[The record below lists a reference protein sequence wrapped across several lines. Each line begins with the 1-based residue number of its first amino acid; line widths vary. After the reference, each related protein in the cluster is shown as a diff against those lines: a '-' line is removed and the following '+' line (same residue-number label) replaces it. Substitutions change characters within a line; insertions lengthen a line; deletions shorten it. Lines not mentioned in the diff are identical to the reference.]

1 VKVRGVINERNEMT
15 RHGFATA
22 AVAAAI
28 LAFAS
33 PAGAQTNPSADQIIN
48 SLKPSPEALHNS
60 VTRGIRP
67 IGPSTGG
74 SDVVPAA
81 TSAPASRG
89 IVHNAAKPAT
99 TTATAEAGPSVNLYV
114 PFENGSAELT
124 PAAIT
129 ALDELGKALSSST
142 LATFKFRIEGHT
154 DTVGSKPYNLSL
166 SERRAAAVSAYLEQK
181 FGVGQARLETVG
193 MGSQHLLVPTP
204 DQTPEPRNRR
214 VTVVNL
220 GA

>member
-1 VKVRGVINERNEMT
+1 MKRYRLT
-15 RHGFATA
+15 SA
-22 AVAAAI
+22 AIAAAI
-28 LAFAS
+28 LAFAA

-48 SLKPSPEALHNS
+48 SLKPTPQALHSS

-67 IGPSTGG
+67 IAPNAG

-81 TSAPASRG
+81 TAAPVAKAA
-89 IVHNAAKPAT
+89 VHSAAKTPTA
-99 TTATAEAGPSVNLYV
+99 TTATAPAEGPSVNLYV

-124 PAAIT
+124 PAAIA

-142 LATFKFRIEGHT
+142 LSGFKFRIEGHT
-154 DTVGSKPYNLSL
+154 DTVGSKPYNVSL

-193 MGSQHLLVPTP
+193 MGSEHLLVPTP